1 MIFKINVTRTLKT
14 ERWKNFSVNSK
25 VHELKAKINM
35 YLEPVIP
42 QLGVGFST
50 KDRCTFLDFFFHC
63 LFRFSYMF
71 LPSHLTEFHCINKN
85 LVS

>member
-14 ERWKNFSVNSK
+14 ERLKNFSVNSK

-50 KDRCTFLDFFFHC
+50 KDRCTFSDFFFTVC
-63 LFRFSYMF
+63 FDFRTCFY
-71 LPSHLTEFHCINKN
+71 LHI
-85 LVS
+85 